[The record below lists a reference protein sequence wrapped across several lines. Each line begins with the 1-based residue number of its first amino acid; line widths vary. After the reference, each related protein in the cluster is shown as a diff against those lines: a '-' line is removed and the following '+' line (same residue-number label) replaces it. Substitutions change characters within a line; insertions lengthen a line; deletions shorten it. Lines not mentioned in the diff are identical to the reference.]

1 MLLSVMCLQGNLQV
15 ASVYAGSNCI
25 QLKGPEI
32 VAELNKFLRLLTLCM
47 YFSKKPF
54 PVFLESA
61 GYSHEDV
68 LFQKPKA
75 AVCYSQEYALFDF
88 NSKLTQC
95 RSCCTY
101 MHMEWS
107 SLFCMRAVLHAAIW
121 FSLLFGF

>member
-1 MLLSVMCLQGNLQV
+1 MLPSVMCLQGNLQV

-61 GYSHEDV
+61 GYSHDDV

-75 AVCYSQEYALFDF
+75 AVCYSKEYAYFF
-88 NSKLTQC
+88 STQNLHNVDYVARTC
-95 RSCCTY
+95 IRSGHLC
-101 MHMEWS
+101 S
-107 SLFCMRAVLHAAIW
+107 A
-121 FSLLFGF
+121 